1 MQLTPSPSTRFS
13 DYLTQHYLSF
23 RQALYRCQ
31 IGSKR
36 YQIGDPIL
44 QQGQAITQLVIVPVG
59 RVSMHICAVNGRRF
73 QLGEMDCNYNVFGE
87 MEFFTKTQCQWSV
100 VVEEAIEIDILD
112 IKKVEKLLL
121 EHPEFSLFF
130 ASALAL
136 DYQDSLDIYTYR
148 LLHPIT
154 YNIAFD
160 LLQHAR
166 RSLTLGR
173 FNKVDKEAERFGTSS
188 RVYRRAL
195 KTLIQQGLVEKKG
208 TELIILDLIG
218 LQKFVDHFED
228 YELS

>member
-13 DYLTQHYLSF
+13 GYLTQHYASF
-23 RQALYRCQ
+23 RQALYNCQ
-31 IGSKR
+31 IGCKR
-36 YQIGDPIL
+36 YQIGDAVM
-44 QQGQAITQLVIVPVG
+44 QQGQDLTQLMIVPVG

-73 QLGEMDCNYNVFGE
+73 QLGEMDCNYNIFGE
-87 MEFFTKTQCQWSV
+87 MEFFTKTPCQWSV

-112 IKKVEKLLL
+112 MRKVEKLLL
-121 EHPEFSLFF
+121 ERPEFSLFF

-166 RSLTLGR
+166 NSMTLGR
-173 FNKVDKEAERFGTSS
+173 FNKADKEAERFGTSS

-195 KTLIQQGLVEKKG
+195 KTLIQQGLVEKQG
-208 TELIILDLIG
+208 SELIIVDLAG

>member
-13 DYLTQHYLSF
+13 DYLTLHYASF
-23 RQALYRCQ
+23 RQALYSCQ

-36 YQIGDPIL
+36 YQIGDAIM
-44 QQGQAITQLVIVPVG
+44 QQGQAITQLMIVPVG
-59 RVSMHICAVNGRRF
+59 RVSMYICAVNGRRF
-73 QLGEMDCNYNVFGE
+73 QLGEMDCNYNIFGE
-87 MEFFTKTQCQWSV
+87 MEFFTKTPCQWSV

-121 EHPEFSLFF
+121 ERPEFSLFF

-166 RSLTLGR
+166 NSMTLGR

-195 KTLIQQGLVEKKG
+195 KTLIQQGLVEKQG
-208 TELIILDLIG
+208 SELIIVDLAG

-228 YELS
+228 CELS